1 MIRIDDPLSWK
12 ELSLPDKVHGI
23 GLNKS
28 KS

>member
-12 ELSLPDKVHGI
+12 ELSLPDKVHGSDS
-23 GLNKS
+23 NES